1 MMLGVLLA
9 AEDVPQFAEPVEEVL
24 GEFLEPVQE
33 VLEDVAGLQSG
44 FEPLI
49 LSFGEWLNEVL
60 DLFSDTLGQIMSSP
74 ALSFFAAFGVFLVAW
89 WLAMRLISAG
99 KTG

>member
-1 MMLGVLLA
+1 MLGVLLA
-9 AEDVPQFAEPVEEVL
+9 AEDVPQLAEPVEEFL
-24 GEFLEPVQE
+24 EELLEPVEEE
-33 VLEDVAGLQSG
+33 VAELQSG
-44 FEPLI
+44 FELLI
-49 LSFGEWLNEVL
+49 LSLGECLNEVL
-60 DLFSDTLGQIMSSP
+60 DLFSDTLEQIMSSP

>member
-49 LSFGEWLNEVL
+49 LSFGEWLN
-60 DLFSDTLGQIMSSP
+60 
-74 ALSFFAAFGVFLVAW
+74 
-89 WLAMRLISAG
+89 
-99 KTG
+99 

>member
-24 GEFLEPVQE
+24 
-33 VLEDVAGLQSG
+33 EDVAELESGLESG

-49 LSFGEWLNEVL
+49 LSFGEWLDEVL
-60 DLFSDTLGQIMSSP
+60 NLFSDTLGQIMSSP

-89 WLAMRLISAG
+89 WLALRFISAG
-99 KTG
+99 KAG

>member
-1 MMLGVLLA
+1 MMLGVLLV
-9 AEDVPQFAEPVEEVL
+9 DGSVPQLAEPVEEFL
-24 GEFLEPVQE
+24 EELLEPVEEE
-33 VLEDVAGLQSG
+33 VAELQSG

-60 DLFSDTLGQIMSSP
+60 DLFSDTLEQIMSSP

-89 WLAMRLISAG
+89 WLAMRLISAT